1 MYVILLGLPGAG
13 KGTQAARIRERTG
26 LAHIS
31 SGDLFRENISQG
43 TELGKKAK
51 EYVDQGL
58 LVPDEV
64 TIAMVLDRIGRP
76 DARDGFMLDG
86 FPRTIE
92 QARALDEALAR
103 EGKQIDR
110 AVYVRVGV
118 EELVRRLSGRWTCS
132 QCQAVYHETN
142 QPPAKPGVC
151 DRCGGELT
159 QREDDRPEVVR
170 RRIDIQ
176 HQNLEGLLQ
185 HYRAQGKLVEV
196 DGERPPDQVTEDLL
210 KAVGA

>member
-1 MYVILLGLPGAG
+1 LYVILLGLPGAG